1 MESQPLPPPLPGKM
15 KALLGE
21 ALKMFTFATD
31 PIRITPRV
39 IKQKIV
45 ICSPLEHGKP
55 VIFCNYK
62 IIDLLIYWGFHE
74 KVTLSYIPV

>member
-1 MESQPLPPPLPGKM
+1 MDGESTPPPPPLPGKM

-39 IKQKIV
+39 IFKKNNNMFSIGARQTRNFLQ
-45 ICSPLEHGKP
+45 CL
-55 VIFCNYK
+55 YA
-62 IIDLLIYWGFHE
+62 IIKL
-74 KVTLSYIPV
+74 